1 MKEISF
7 KEISFKARLK
17 RIMDENQR
25 KFRERSLGQ
34 LTEEEFNSRKHQFLE
49 SARQY
54 LTKGDMGNTYIDY
67 MRFLT
72 LSRYEIQGRNHS
84 LLNNAIHQAD
94 DLLYEVIHDISRLGR
109 YDPNP
114 DIMWGDGSAEVI
126 GEQIITE
133 RQMISLLE
141 KMYNTVSKS
150 DTLKFSRRALSEIPR
165 NIGDCYASLGDSK
178 MAKKWYLRG
187 LKIDP
192 TNMPLRINYER
203 YGLIKKLIKLFHE
216 DGKENL

>member
-1 MKEISF
+1 MNEISIQMLLE
-7 KEISFKARLK
+7 KMRD
-17 RIMDENQR
+17 RNQK
-25 KFRERSLGQ
+25 KFRESSLGQ
-34 LTEEEFNSRKHQFLE
+34 ITDEEFKSRKHQFLE
-49 SARQY
+49 SAEQY
-54 LTKGDMGNTYIDY
+54 LAKGDIDNAYIDY
-67 MRFLT
+67 MRCLT
-72 LSRYEIQGRNHS
+72 LSRYETQDDALYFG
-84 LLNNAIHQAD
+84 LNRTKKAD

-126 GEQIITE
+126 GEQVITE

-192 TNMPLRINYER
+192 TNEPLRINYER
-203 YGLIKKLIKLFHE
+203 YGLIKKLTKLFHE